1 LNNGD
6 PDATIRTPRGYD
18 MDVVG
23 SIAPGPGRTSDDAKQ
38 KLRTDADIES
48 HYRVEVELAGRL
60 RAAPRAERLGLY
72 GAVYDELFRRVPT
85 HPQLTRKVSDAERRA
100 GVADRIVLLRRFIEP
115 DTVFLEIG
123 AGDGSLTVEVA
134 QRARLCY
141 ALDVS
146 REILGGVDHPRV
158 QAVWSDGC
166 SVPVPAGS
174 VTVAYSFQVM
184 EHIHPDDALEQ
195 LHNLFDAIAPGGSY
209 VCVTPNRLNGPH
221 DVSKFFDTVARGFHL
236 KEYTIAE
243 LEALFRQVG
252 FRRVEAWPRFNGR
265 YVRLPLGL
273 VKGFEAVFGLLPA
286 SWRRGLGRKPF
297 FRNLLSAPLRAIK

>member
-1 LNNGD
+1 M
-6 PDATIRTPRGYD
+6 AIRTTIRTPYRGYD

-23 SIAPGPGRTSDDAKQ
+23 SIAPGPGRASDNTKK
-38 KLRTDADIES
+38 KLRSDAEIEF
-48 HYRVEVELAGRL
+48 HYRVEVELASRL

-85 HPQLTRKVSDAERRA
+85 HPQLTRKVSEAERRA
-100 GVADRIVLLRRFIEP
+100 GVADRIALLRPFIEP

-123 AGDGSLTVEVA
+123 AGDGSLTIGVA
-134 QRARLCY
+134 EHARLCY

-146 REILGGVDHPRV
+146 HEILSGVSHPRV
-158 QAVWSDGC
+158 ETVWSDGC
-166 SVPVPAGS
+166 SVPVPAGT

-209 VCVTPNRLNGPH
+209 FCVTPNRLNGPH

-236 KEYTIAE
+236 KEYTISE

-252 FRRVEAWPRFNGR
+252 FREVQAWPRFNGR
-265 YVRLPLGL
+265 YMRLPLGL
-273 VKGFEAVFGLLPA
+273 VKGFEAAFGLLP
-286 SWRRGLGRKPF
+286 SGLRRRLGRMAG
-297 FRNLLSAPLRAIK
+297 FRNVLGAPLRAIK